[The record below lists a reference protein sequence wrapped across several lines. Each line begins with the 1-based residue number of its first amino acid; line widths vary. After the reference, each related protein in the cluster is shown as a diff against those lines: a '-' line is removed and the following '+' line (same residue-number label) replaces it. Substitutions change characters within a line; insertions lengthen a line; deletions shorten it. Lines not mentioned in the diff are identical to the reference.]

1 MPEFLN
7 PKGLFLLTGLIP
19 LIALYILK
27 TRRKRLRLP
36 STLLWQDARRDHLAR
51 APFRRLL
58 PEASLLLQIL
68 ALVALAIALARPTKR
83 GSRIVGDHIAI
94 VMDVSASMG
103 AVEGT
108 SDHGERSRLD
118 AAKEA
123 SGKIVNALGATS
135 DAFIVE
141 ASREARLTLPPT
153 RDRQL
158 LSQTLSKMHVH
169 EVEGRLS
176 PAVAMAVDRL
186 RSLGGKGRL
195 IVITDGSIAETE
207 ALVSYGVPIEVLQVG
222 APHENLGIVRLDV
235 RAGIDPVSRL
245 EQTQAFVSIRNY
257 SREKKDVYVTVT
269 LDGDTDPIASRRM
282 LIDPEA
288 NTPAVLTFEPPKL
301 KRGKGMR
308 VNLSPTDALAVD
320 NVAYARVPPSLRM
333 PVTLATHAEYTWFT
347 RALDA
352 DKWVDL
358 QRLTLDQL
366 GRANVDADAL
376 VIVEHACP
384 AQIPGQSIVVVAPP
398 PGRCFG
404 VEIKAPEQGS
414 AITSW
419 DTTDS
424 RLRFLSLEEVQIGQT
439 SLLETKGGGSLARI
453 RAGTVIADA
462 SVPGRSVTVLG
473 FAPGESNW
481 PLKASFVLFVRNL
494 VETARNHRERGTAQ
508 SARTGEPLS
517 VPIPRDTTAVTVT
530 LPGGERQS
538 LVPLQGTASLGA
550 PSKTGAYRVKWELPH
565 TGEIAVFVNLLSE
578 AEGQLAQ
585 RELVFAAGAAEA
597 STRTAQGNL
606 VDEWT
611 RWLAL
616 VALVAIV
623 ADVLLLT
630 RAPRPR
636 SA

>member
-51 APFRRLL
+51 SPFRKLIA
-58 PEASLLLQIL
+58 EASLLLQIL
-68 ALVALAIALARPTKR
+68 ALVALSIALARPTKR
-83 GSRIVGDHIAI
+83 GARIVGDHIAI

-103 AVEGT
+103 ALEPAT
-108 SDHGERSRLD
+108 TGESTRID

-123 SGKIVNALGATS
+123 AARIVNALDATS

-153 RDRQL
+153 RDHHL
-158 LSQTLSKMHVH
+158 LNQALGKMHAH

-176 PAVAMAVDRL
+176 PAVSLAVDRL

-195 IVITDGSIAETE
+195 VLVTDSSLAETD
-207 ALVSYGVPIEVLQVG
+207 ALVSYGVPIEVLRVG
-222 APHENLGIVRLDV
+222 SPHDNLGIVRLDV
-235 RAGIDPVSRL
+235 RAGIDPVSHV

-257 SREKKDVYVTVT
+257 TKDKKDVYVTVT

-282 LIDPEA
+282 LIDPQV
-288 NTPAVLTFEPPKL
+288 NTPVVLTFEPPKL

-308 VNLSPTDALAVD
+308 ITLSPNDALAVD

-333 PVTLATHAEYTWFT
+333 PVTLATSAPYTWFT
-347 RALDA
+347 RALEA

-358 QRLTLDQL
+358 QRLTLDQV
-366 GRANVDADAL
+366 GRANIDGDAL
-376 VIVEHACP
+376 VIIEYACP
-384 AQIPGQSIVVVAPP
+384 AQIPGQSIVIVAPP
-398 PGRCFG
+398 VGRCFG
-404 VEIKAPEQGS
+404 VDVKVPEQGS
-414 AITSW
+414 AVTSW

-439 SLLETKGGGSLARI
+439 SLLDAKGGGSLVRI
-453 RAGTVIADA
+453 RGGTVLADA
-462 SVPGRSVTVLG
+462 TMPGRSITILG

-494 VETARNHRERGTAQ
+494 VETARTHRSNGTAQ
-508 SARTGEPLS
+508 NARTGEPLS
-517 VPIPRDTTAVTVT
+517 VPIPTDTTAAT
-530 LPGGERQS
+530 LIPPSGERHA
-538 LVPLQGTASLGA
+538 LVPLAGTASLGA
-550 PSKTGAYRVKWELPH
+550 PMKAGAYRVKWELPH
-565 TGEIAVFVNLLSE
+565 TGEITVFANLLSE
-578 AEGQLAQ
+578 AEGDLAQ
-585 RELVFAAGAAEA
+585 REVTFAAGATET
-597 STRTAQGNL
+597 STRTAQGNF

-616 VALVAIV
+616 IGLLAIV
-623 ADVLLLT
+623 ADVLLIT
-630 RAPRPR
+630 RSPKPR